1 MSYLFSHHSFIIHF
15 NCIYPNFLALVP
27 DYSQRN
33 LTPKTKILAAYC
45 ESTVIELP
53 GPYSTLAQSRP
64 MGCILG
70 LVVSILP
77 LTQRQSSLSRQITT
91 PDSASLGGGF
101 AKPLPFG
108 LYGGGSSSYNDV
120 AMLPSPELL
129 RRWLESSPRC
139 TSAVFLTGFPA
150 R

>member
-91 PDSASLGGGF
+91 PDSLQALVE
-101 AKPLPFG
+101 A
-108 LYGGGSSSYNDV
+108 
-120 AMLPSPELL
+120 LPSLFHLACMEEAP
-129 RRWLESSPRC
+129 PRIMM
-139 TSAVFLTGFPA
+139 
-150 R
+150 